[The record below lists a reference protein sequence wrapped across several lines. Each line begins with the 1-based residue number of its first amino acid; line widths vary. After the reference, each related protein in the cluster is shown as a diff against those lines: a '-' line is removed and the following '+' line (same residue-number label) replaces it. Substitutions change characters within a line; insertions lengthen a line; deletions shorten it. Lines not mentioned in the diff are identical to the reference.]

1 MKRSGALGLADQ
13 VDFLYGQTP
22 VSLAGNLLT
31 LVVVLALVWGPA
43 PLPALAGFAG
53 VFALLWLLRLLL
65 YRRYLRSPD
74 PNKVPA
80 LSRRWLA
87 WWNVGTVAAGMFWG
101 AASWVFYPLT
111 GSEGSLVFVLS
122 IHGFCLA
129 SIPVLA
135 TQPFVFRAFA
145 ICSLGPLTLAVGVH
159 PSGNGSGRAV
169 VLVLLFLVAA
179 AIGRKFR
186 QRFDETLRLK
196 ARAEQLA
203 EQSAASEAQA
213 RLSLAQARRALR
225 LAGSQ
230 SGQAGSAMG
239 VDAGAEPVVIG
250 SIWENLGLDVEA
262 RAFEKGIGLGFHG
275 HRHAVHADPLLVERV
290 LRLALE
296 CALRNTSYGGVIVTA
311 RPLGGIVRLQVWD
324 TSEGADRFVVLGRAE
339 GEVDVSPDRFGDFD
353 PATREALSD
362 MARCAGQLGAD
373 LRVKAVAGRGALYEL
388 RVPRLGERLLEPGEN
403 ALDLPGRLHG
413 ANITVI
419 DPNPASRSQLCAVLE
434 AWHAEVQALAPPC
447 AEAIDPRTELAVLN
461 LAADS
466 LDRLPALLATVRQAV
481 GERLPVLAVVP
492 GITAGLRRQA
502 LAARFHLIAKPIRL
516 KDLRAMVHFKLGVP
530 LADRDPSLGRRLAE
544 DGRYWSR
551 ALGLPEL
558 TPRRIARIDSR
569 GFLFQPAS
577 RLALRC
583 ARGEQ
588 TGHAHVV
595 MLHGGVSSVRGAMGD
610 LLSPQAGAM
619 PWRSMPLLEELCVW
633 RFEHDSFIP
642 VMHNVGHLVAQ
653 VERHICVAGK
663 GEAAMRCVA
672 LVAHSRG
679 GVVARLAAA
688 VLQQR
693 WPGARFHA
701 YTFGSPHGGTWVFRR
716 VSERWASQSPL
727 LGAIRNAIDG
737 VAPKET
743 TTQLDML
750 KRALSYDLPVGY
762 RDIEPDRVEN
772 LLAAARDFRSYTTW
786 SSHWIPQAVLGARS
800 AVLGR
805 LLLRLSGLVTE
816 GDGLVTEAS
825 ACGQGSAH
833 HDLSPVFHTAYFADP
848 RALAQLRSYL
858 HGFFAVEGL
867 GS

>member
-1 MKRSGALGLADQ
+1 MKRSGALELADQ

-22 VSLAGNLLT
+22 VSLAGNLLV
-31 LVVVLALVWGPA
+31 LVVVLALVWEPA

-53 VFALLWLLRLLL
+53 VFALLWLLRLLF
-65 YRRYLRSPD
+65 YRRYLHSPD

-87 WWNVGTVAAGMFWG
+87 WWNVGAVAAGIFWG
-101 AASWVFYPLT
+101 AVSWVFYPLV
-111 GSEGSLVFVLS
+111 GAEGSLVFVLS
-122 IHGFCLA
+122 IHGHCLA
-129 SIPVLA
+129 SIPMLA

-145 ICSLGPLTLAVGVH
+145 ICSLGPLALAVGVH
-159 PSGNGSGRAV
+159 PSGSGSGQAV
-169 VLVLLFLVAA
+169 VLVLLFVVAA

-203 EQSAASEAQA
+203 EQFAASEAQA
-213 RLSLAQARRALR
+213 RESLAQARRALR

-230 SGQAGSAMG
+230 SGTAGSAMG
-239 VDAGAEPVVIG
+239 LSAGAEAVVIG

-262 RAFEKGIGLGFHG
+262 RAFEKGNRPRISRPSPCGPCRSAARGAGAAPGPGVRPAKYLVRRRDRRGPAAGRHRAPAGLGHVGGCRPHRRAGQGGRPGRWIAGWLRRLRPG
-275 HRHAVHADPLLVERV
+275 HARSLVGNGS
-290 LRLALE
+290 LH
-296 CALRNTSYGGVIVTA
+296 
-311 RPLGGIVRLQVWD
+311 
-324 TSEGADRFVVLGRAE
+324 
-339 GEVDVSPDRFGDFD
+339 
-353 PATREALSD
+353 
-362 MARCAGQLGAD
+362 GQLGAD

-388 RVPRLGERLLEPGEN
+388 RVPRLGERLLEPGEY
-403 ALDLPGRLHG
+403 ALGLPGRLHG

-419 DPNPASRSQLCAVLE
+419 DPNPASRAQLCAVLE
-434 AWHAEVQALAPPC
+434 AWHAEVQALASPC
-447 AEAIDPRTELAVLN
+447 ADAIDPRTELAVLN
-461 LAADS
+461 LGADS
-466 LDRLPALLATVRQAV
+466 LDRLPALLASVREVV

-502 LAARFHLIAKPIRL
+502 LAARFHLIAKPMRL

-583 ARGEQ
+583 ARGER

-595 MLHGGVSSVRGAMGD
+595 MSFSTAVPAPVRGAMGD
-610 LLSPQAGAM
+610 LLSPQAGSM
-619 PWRSMPLLEELCVW
+619 PWRNLPLLGELCVW

-653 VERHICVAGK
+653 VERHICVAGE

-701 YTFGSPHGGTWVFRR
+701 YTFGSPHGSTWVFRR
-716 VSERWASQSPL
+716 LSERWASQSPL
-727 LGAIRNAIDG
+727 VAAIRNAIDG

-743 TTQLDML
+743 TMRLDML
-750 KRALSYDLPVGY
+750 KRAFNYDLPVGY
-762 RDIEPDRVEN
+762 RDIEPDGWRTCSPRRETF
-772 LLAAARDFRSYTTW
+772 AATRPGRHTGLRRRSWARDRP
-786 SSHWIPQAVLGARS
+786 SSGGCCCACP
-800 AVLGR
+800 
-805 LLLRLSGLVTE
+805 
-816 GDGLVTEAS
+816 AS
-825 ACGQGSAH
+825 
-833 HDLSPVFHTAYFADP
+833 
-848 RALAQLRSYL
+848 
-858 HGFFAVEGL
+858 
-867 GS
+867 